1 MSTLKDV
8 LKVLSELSSDET
20 DVKIRI
26 FIKDCN
32 PKYHIYEDLLSSDDN
47 NPKS

>member
-26 FIKDCN
+26 FIKEDH
-32 PKYHIYEDLLSSDDN
+32 PTYHIREDLLSSDDIKIKN
-47 NPKS
+47 

>member
-26 FIKDCN
+26 FIKDAH
-32 PKYHIYEDLLSSDDN
+32 PTYHIKEDLLSSDDN
-47 NPKS
+47 KIKN

>member
-32 PKYHIYEDLLSSDDN
+32 PQYHVREDLISSDDN
-47 NPKS
+47 NPNS

>member
-26 FIKDCN
+26 FIKDYN
-32 PKYHIYEDLLSSDDN
+32 PEYHVRQDMLNSDDN
-47 NPKS
+47 KTNS

>member
-26 FIKDCN
+26 FIKDNN
-32 PKYHIYEDLLSSDDN
+32 PSYHIREDMLKSDDN
-47 NPKS
+47 KPNS